1 MFCRKKG
8 ENTLEFYRQA
18 GTKGADLVIEGD
30 ELYYNETSSSPP
42 CFIRHFLNRQI
53 SLTLQCV
60 GGYQFSSMNRKFNFF
75 YYKMLCM
82 IQFSAINKLKAGTV
96 QGKASFTALQKLI
109 NIQYIRR
116 SSLLAIQ
123 KKAQKSNKP
132 TKYKEA
138 MLKYE

>member
-30 ELYYNETSSSPP
+30 ELYYIETYSSPP
-42 CFIRHFLNRQI
+42 CFIRHFCNVLEDINSPQWI
-53 SLTLQCV
+53 GNLI
-60 GGYQFSSMNRKFNFF
+60 FF

-96 QGKASFTALQKLI
+96 QGKASFTGLQKLI
-109 NIQYIRR
+109 NIQHIRR

-132 TKYKEA
+132 TKCKEA